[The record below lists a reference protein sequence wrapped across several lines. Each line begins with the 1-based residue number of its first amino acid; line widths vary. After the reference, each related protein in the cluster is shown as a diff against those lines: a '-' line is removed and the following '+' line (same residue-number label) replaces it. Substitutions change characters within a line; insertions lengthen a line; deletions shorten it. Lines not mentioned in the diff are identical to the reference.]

1 MAWFSRRILLQRS
14 RSKRRGDTM
23 SYWIEKAEDTLEK
36 SDQFLSDET
45 VEEAGVMALIA
56 IAVELVHLTKAVEN
70 LDQKET
76 Q

>member
-1 MAWFSRRILLQRS
+1 
-14 RSKRRGDTM
+14 M
-23 SYWIEKAEDTLEK
+23 SNWIEKAEDALEK

-56 IAVELVHLTKAVEN
+56 IAVELVRLTKAVEN